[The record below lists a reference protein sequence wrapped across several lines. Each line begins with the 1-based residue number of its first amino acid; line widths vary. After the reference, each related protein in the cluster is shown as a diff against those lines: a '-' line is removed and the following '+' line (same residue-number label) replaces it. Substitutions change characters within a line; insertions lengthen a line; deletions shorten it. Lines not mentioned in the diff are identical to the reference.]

1 MALSSCLE
9 CGAAVLEHSGTCL
22 RCGRPLEA
30 PSARKGVVPR
40 ALLAL
45 AARALFYVAVVLV
58 AFSAFVV
65 AFVATTSALL
75 AR

>member
-1 MALSSCLE
+1 
-9 CGAAVLEHSGTCL
+9 
-22 RCGRPLEA
+22 
-30 PSARKGVVPR
+30 VVPR

-45 AARALFYVAVVLV
+45 TARALFYVAVVLV

-65 AFVATTSALL
+65 AFVVTTSALL